1 MAGVAAR
8 ARGAYAKR
16 RAKSPTRRPPSDVVR
31 VLVKEAGNKCANP
44 GCAAWRTHIHHI
56 HEWSVHKT
64 HDQAF
69 MIAVCPTCHDSIH
82 HGTLPFSDE
91 LLLQWKAIARPQS
104 PKYAHL
110 YVEPGGA
117 PAFQLGSIFMRANQ
131 GGGMTFLKAANGTR
145 LGLRVPDQDIV
156 EVDLVLCDTGGKRLI
171 DTRAGNH
178 IRLGD
183 DEEVEVKT
191 APGAVEVRV
200 PADRRFI
207 PEWMLPILLR
217 SDPHLVTAGR
227 VRLAAARVIE
237 PSVVKIEGIWPM
249 DEHRAIVLDGEWMI
263 LYDRF
268 VVGLPTRIRGQP
280 GERISMTFDEQVS
293 SVFSRFKLSLS
304 AIFGKRNFSHVRS
317 PCVAFFIDG
326 SAVALEPYVASVNG
340 VHVNGPKDSTADYFK
355 RFLVRVEWRS
365 TMAKCRFHDGTT
377 ISIHASGGQIGGAG
391 HAT

>member
-8 ARGAYAKR
+8 AKGASAKR
-16 RAKSPTRRPPSDVVR
+16 QVKSPTRRPPSDIVR
-31 VLVKEAGNKCANP
+31 ALVKEAGNKCANP
-44 GCAAWRTHIHHI
+44 GCAARRSHIHHI

-82 HGTLPFSDE
+82 HGKLTFSDE

-117 PAFQLGSIFMRANQ
+117 PAFQLGNIFTRSNQ

-145 LGLRVPDQDIV
+145 LGLRVPDQDIA
-156 EVDLVLCDTGGKRLI
+156 EVDLVLCDARGKRLI
-171 DTRAGNH
+171 ETRAGNH

-207 PEWMLPILLR
+207 PEWMLPILAR
-217 SDPHLVTAGR
+217 SDPHLVAGGS
-227 VRLAAARVIE
+227 VLLASARVVE

-268 VVGLPTRIRGQP
+268 VVGLPTRIHGQP
-280 GERISMTFDEQVS
+280 GKRISMTFDEQVS
-293 SVFSRFKLSLS
+293 SVFSRFKLTLS
-304 AIFGKRNFSHVRS
+304 GIFGKRNFSRAQS
-317 PCVAFFIDG
+317 PCVVCFTDG

-355 RFLVRVEWRS
+355 RFLVSVEWRS
-365 TMAKCRFHDGTT
+365 TTARCRFHDGTT
-377 ISIHASGGQIGGAG
+377 VSLHASGGQ
-391 HAT
+391 AT